1 MSRISENKKKA
12 GQQFSTAAKCKAI
25 STKQCLQHEDSTK
38 NKPKAK
44 SPVTLRLSHD
54 ERAKLEELADGMTM
68 SAYIRACIFAKDV
81 ERRKH
86 RPKNVIEDKKAAAE
100 ALALLG
106 QSRIA
111 SNLNQLAYHANVV
124 AFIEDEEVKAQ
135 ILEAHEYVSEI
146 RRVLMKALGKA
157 SKHPSGAIN
166 DSRR

>member
-1 MSRISENKKKA
+1 MSRISENKKTFD
-12 GQQFSTAAKCKAI
+12 QEFSKAAKCKAL
-25 STKQCLQHEDSTK
+25 SSKQCLHHEASAK

-81 ERRKH
+81 ELRKH
-86 RPKNVIEDKKAAAE
+86 RPKNVIENKKAAAE

-111 SNLNQLAYHANVV
+111 SNLNQLAYHANIG
-124 AFIEDEEVKAQ
+124 AFIEDEEVKVQ
-135 ILEAHEYVSEI
+135 IAEAHEYVSEI
-146 RRVLMKALGKA
+146 RKVLMKALGNS
-157 SKHPSGAIN
+157 SK
-166 DSRR
+166 RT